1 MRLPKHNLL
10 LTAAFLGILVTA
22 STAQEHLTGL
32 SAHLSAT
39 NSRVAALR
47 DVQFS
52 VIVTNHGPTSATL
65 NIWVL
70 TNTMTVSVFD
80 AQGRIIAPAAA
91 APPSVHLGSRL
102 SLERSVKVGESLA
115 FTTRFVP
122 YRDATPPGKYRAR
135 MREIPS
141 NEVLITIE

>member
-1 MRLPKHNLL
+1 M
-10 LTAAFLGILVTA
+10 
-22 STAQEHLTGL
+22 
-32 SAHLSAT
+32 
-39 NSRVAALR
+39 R

-52 VIVTNHGPTSATL
+52 VIVTNHGPTNAAL

-80 AQGRIIAPAAA
+80 ARGKIVAPVAA
-91 APPSVHLGSRL
+91 APPAVHSGSGL
-102 SLERSVKVGESLA
+102 SLERSLKVGESLA
-115 FTTRFVP
+115 FTARLGT
-122 YRDATPPGKYRAR
+122 YLDATPPGEYRAR